1 MQDYSKKCLATAT
14 SSFII
19 GMKNPKK
26 GMVINMTSK
35 ERAELK
41 SQAMTM
47 DSIFQIGKASLTPQM
62 TQAIRDALHARELIK
77 ISVLKN
83 CADDPKE
90 LARILAERTG
100 SEVVQVI
107 GKKIVLYK
115 LNPEK
120 EKKRRDAAKK

>member
-1 MQDYSKKCLATAT
+1 
-14 SSFII
+14 
-19 GMKNPKK
+19 
-26 GMVINMTSK
+26 MVINMTSK

-83 CADDPKE
+83 CMNTPANVADT
-90 LARILAERTG
+90 LAGRTK
-100 SEVVQVI
+100 SNVIRVI
-107 GKKIVLYK
+107 GRKIVLYR
-115 LNPEK
+115 P
-120 EKKRRDAAKK
+120 AKKPVIELPK